1 MNIGLFLFVALF
13 WQAQTAAPA
22 TSACGRMDP
31 TYTTTASETGGIPMF
46 FQPSEVA
53 KSFHL
58 VRESTRNNVSTV
70 LWATGLINPQ
80 QPQTIEIPVNSG
92 IQRMTFTFSF
102 ASDTTRVTLT
112 PPSGNPI
119 RSGSGRIEVT
129 ELHCGRIITEIS
141 PEVGMW
147 HAAITG
153 TGKFW
158 ARAEAQSNLYFVD
171 AEFVHVAGRPGHE
184 GLFRIEGQP
193 VAGKPATIR
202 ASVSTDEARSVDFYL
217 MSESGE
223 RIQRVEMRSVSTG
236 SDMNEYVG
244 TLNLPRSPFRVA
256 VAGLDATNVPYQRFD
271 SPLFHAES
279 VEVAWNRDVGEL
291 PAGNTTPVTFT
302 VQNTG
307 EARTFQLRVTDAHQF
322 VSRVEPQQLALESG
336 QVATIKVDLK
346 VPADAAPGTP
356 DDVIVLATSTSG
368 TPTTNSSIAH
378 YSVSKD

>member
-1 MNIGLFLFVALF
+1 
-13 WQAQTAAPA
+13 
-22 TSACGRMDP
+22 
-31 TYTTTASETGGIPMF
+31 MF

-92 IQRMTFTFSF
+92 IQRMTFAFSF

-119 RSGSGRIEVT
+119 GSGSGGIEVT

-147 HAAITG
+147 HATITG

-171 AEFVHVAGRPGHE
+171 AQFVHVAGRPGHE

-202 ASVSTDEARSVDFYL
+202 ASVSTDEARSVEFYL

-223 RIQRVEMRSVSTG
+223 RIQRVDMRPVSAG

-244 TLNLPRSPFRVA
+244 TLNLPGLPFRVA
-256 VAGLDATNVPYQRFD
+256 VAGLDATSVPYQRLD
-271 SPLFHAES
+271 APLFHAES
-279 VEVAWNRDVGEL
+279 VEVAWNRDVDEL
-291 PAGNTTPVTFT
+291 PAGSTTPVTFT

-336 QVATIKVDLK
+336 QVATIKVELK
-346 VPADAAPGTP
+346 VPPDTAPGTP